1 MKNQGKPVVVR
12 EISVIFI
19 QVREKS
25 GKTNFFSPHII
36 FIDLC
41 MAVCK
46 VVVPFPLSKCK
57 LYHFA

>member
-1 MKNQGKPVVVR
+1 MKNQGKPGAVR

-19 QVREKS
+19 QVRENK
-25 GKTNFFSPHII
+25 FFSPHII
-36 FIDLC
+36 FIDSC

-46 VVVPFPLSKCK
+46 VVVPFALIKCK